1 MARYGQIRS
10 RFSVYL
16 ENILESPI
24 FFRQLENAGFGGVK
38 FMVKLT
44 MATGCFP
51 AAAFSRLGCTSE
63 DRSAE
68 ARETATK
75 LVDASWCKLL

>member
-1 MARYGQIRS
+1 
-10 RFSVYL
+10 
-16 ENILESPI
+16 
-24 FFRQLENAGFGGVK
+24 
-38 FMVKLT
+38 MVKLT
-44 MATGCFP
+44 MAPGCFP